1 MPFLA
6 SFLVYFNSNFH
17 WSFYATFHLWIPIF
31 FKKLNNG
38 KKMAGNFK
46 NNLGKKSQ
54 LASLAQ
60 LNFLSD
66 QVNLFKLISQKVAFC
81 ALSVSEEINH
91 FILAV
96 CGDDNPFDGSFRKDL
111 TSTPFLCL
119 LLFVVFE
126 KDKKASQLL

>member
-1 MPFLA
+1 MP
-6 SFLVYFNSNFH
+6 S
-17 WSFYATFHLWIPIF
+17 
-31 FKKLNNG
+31 
-38 KKMAGNFK
+38 
-46 NNLGKKSQ
+46 
-54 LASLAQ
+54 
-60 LNFLSD
+60 NFLSN
-66 QVNLFKLISQKVAFC
+66 QVDLFKLISEKVAFC

-96 CGDDNPFDGSFRKDL
+96 CGDDNPFDGSFRKDYL